1 MAITSGREQFTTFA
15 IIGIMVLSAI
25 FFIATTQRDN
35 DVNEDDLLL
44 ANPIINSTFSKLQT
58 NLTDYRTVT
67 QGQRENF
74 ESEIPERGFGSLIIF
89 SIVTV
94 WQKFFALII
103 GVYNII
109 IVIPASILGVSNIVI
124 GVLDSIVIVALLLL
138 GWRIYRV
145 GS

>member
-1 MAITSGREQFTTFA
+1 MAITSGREQFTLFA

-25 FFIATTQRDN
+25 FFIATTQSDN
-35 DVNEDDLLL
+35 NTNSSILEH
-44 ANPIINSTFSKLQT
+44 PIINSTFNKLQT
-58 NLTDYRTVT
+58 NLTDYMEST
-67 QGQRENF
+67 QEQRENF
-74 ESEIPERGFGSLIIF
+74 ESEIPERGFGSLLIF

-103 GVYNII
+103 GLYNII
-109 IVIPASILGVSNIVI
+109 IVIPSSILGVSRIVI
-124 GVLDSIVIVALLLL
+124 GVLDSILIVTLLLL